1 MVQIGGDGNLVRV
14 SRMKWNG
21 RDTKTDH
28 LESFV
33 LENRLKG
40 TRLTAVSNETSTT
53 DLIVFS
59 QIWGDDVIE
68 SSRLVEDDWDNL
80 ESGTEDNRLAS

>member
-1 MVQIGGDGNLVRV
+1 
-14 SRMKWNG
+14 MKWNG